1 MSQPP
6 PENSD
11 SQQPDANSTQQA
23 DGFTPQNVVQGNQNR
38 AVLGDNNTVVQGNNN
53 LMLTIKE
60 LILGQQTTPVGNP
73 TRPKNERILLAAV
86 KEEVTGWL
94 RDSLHNAV
102 LINLDKE
109 SQPQQVKRPW
119 DAQIKIG
126 LKPAEPIPDT
136 TTILQVF
143 DSEGIAGKLLILG
156 APGAGKTTTLL
167 ELAQAL
173 IKRSE
178 EQPDYPVPVLF
189 NLSSWKDDRQ
199 SLADWLVAELKSKY
213 GVSKQLGKKYLENH
227 QLLPMLDGLD
237 ELEPVR
243 QQTCVQAINRLL
255 QAEYRCQYLVICS
268 RSEEYGN
275 YKTRL
280 QLNGAICLQ
289 LLTDNQIRKY
299 LIDTNHAYLWQFIN
313 KDPNLLELTKVTILL
328 SIFVL
333 AYQETFIN
341 SWENMTEERWDNI
354 SAENW
359 TQISSSDSFNLQDLL
374 DAYVQRMLLREINS
388 RAYIN
393 QKIPTK
399 RQTTLWLVWLAQQ
412 LEKEYKTE
420 ILIEEIQQS
429 WLRTIGLKR
438 LYRII
443 LGLIIFSVCGA
454 IFGLVIN
461 GYIGLI
467 VGIILGLTYALASEK
482 GVVIETIVLSKLN
495 KKRLFRG
502 LAVGSGFGL
511 VIGLI
516 LCLILQDNQGQ
527 IYGMI
532 VGIMFTLLIGLLFG
546 QPDTTIETKIIPN
559 QDIRKSAVN
568 AISLSLIIG
577 IIVGLIIGVI
587 RNPMEGL
594 ITGVIFGLIFGLVA
608 GGDACI
614 QHFTLRLI
622 LYRNGYI
629 PWNYARFLDYC
640 TERLFLQRVGGR
652 YRFMHK
658 LLQDHFAQMDFK
670 RN

>member
-1 MSQPP
+1 
-6 PENSD
+6 
-11 SQQPDANSTQQA
+11 
-23 DGFTPQNVVQGNQNR
+23 
-38 AVLGDNNTVVQGNNN
+38 
-53 LMLTIKE
+53 MLTIKE

-399 RQTTLWLVWLAQQ
+399 RQTTLWLVWVAQQ
-412 LEKEYKTE
+412 MEKEYKTE

-429 WLRTIGLKR
+429 
-438 LYRII
+438 
-443 LGLIIFSVCGA
+443 
-454 IFGLVIN
+454 
-461 GYIGLI
+461 
-467 VGIILGLTYALASEK
+467 
-482 GVVIETIVLSKLN
+482 
-495 KKRLFRG
+495 
-502 LAVGSGFGL
+502 
-511 VIGLI
+511 
-516 LCLILQDNQGQ
+516 
-527 IYGMI
+527 
-532 VGIMFTLLIGLLFG
+532 
-546 QPDTTIETKIIPN
+546 
-559 QDIRKSAVN
+559 
-568 AISLSLIIG
+568 
-577 IIVGLIIGVI
+577 
-587 RNPMEGL
+587 
-594 ITGVIFGLIFGLVA
+594 
-608 GGDACI
+608 
-614 QHFTLRLI
+614 
-622 LYRNGYI
+622 
-629 PWNYARFLDYC
+629 
-640 TERLFLQRVGGR
+640 
-652 YRFMHK
+652 
-658 LLQDHFAQMDFK
+658 
-670 RN
+670 